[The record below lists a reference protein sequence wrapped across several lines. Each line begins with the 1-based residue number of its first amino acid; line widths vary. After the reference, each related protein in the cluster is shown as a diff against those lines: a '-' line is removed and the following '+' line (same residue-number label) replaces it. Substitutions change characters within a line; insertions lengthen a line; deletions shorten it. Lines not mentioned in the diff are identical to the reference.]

1 MEVTVKLPYSASGL
15 ESLRL
20 PGKRLSAVYRMGDPA
35 PAADLDQEI
44 IAALNRPIR
53 SPSLAQLARPA
64 KKAVLL
70 VDDVTRPTPA
80 ARILPVI
87 LEELQRHGLSPDQ
100 ISIVAALGSHRHMS
114 EAELR
119 AKVGAEVFKG
129 YRVLNSRFDDPAH
142 LRYIGT
148 SEDGVPIRIDEEV
161 AGADL
166 KIGIGGIVPHGA
178 VGWSGGGKIVYPGV
192 AGKDTVMY
200 FHFAHGLTEENMT
213 GREDCP
219 IRLKMERWVQMLGLD
234 FVVNCV
240 LTPGDGVARVVAGHF
255 RDAQRRGVSHARK
268 VYSRSVRERTDI
280 VVSAA
285 YPHDLDFWQAAKG
298 IYGPEP
304 LVKDGGTLLLVSP
317 CTEGAGI
324 HPDFLQLIGRDDNRQ
339 RLLDI
344 LEGRAGPPADPLP
357 LAPAAMMAKMRR
369 RFRCAV
375 VSPRVEGAQLAQAGY
390 EKMDD
395 VQSALEALLRRH
407 PEGRVAVVLR
417 SDLTFRA

>member
-1 MEVTVKLPYSASGL
+1 MEVTVQLPYSTSGL
-15 ESLRL
+15 ACLRV
-20 PGKRLSAVYRMGDPA
+20 PRRQLSAVYRMSEVAPA
-35 PAADLDQEI
+35 PDLDREI
-44 IAALNRPIR
+44 ITALNRPIG
-53 SPSLAQLARPA
+53 SPPLAELARGA

-80 ARILPVI
+80 ARILPVV
-87 LEELQRHGLSPDQ
+87 LEELRRQGLSPGQ
-100 ISIVAALGSHRHMS
+100 ISIVAALGSHRQMS
-114 EAELR
+114 EAELCR
-119 AKVGAEVFKG
+119 KVGEEVIRR

-142 LRYIGT
+142 LKYIGT

-192 AGKDTVMY
+192 AGKDTVMF

-219 IRLKMERWVQMLGLD
+219 IRLKMESWVQMVGLD

-240 LTPGDGVARVVAGHF
+240 LTPDDGVGRVVAGHF

-268 VYSRSVRERTDI
+268 VYSRPVREQVDV

-304 LVKDGGTLLLVSP
+304 LLKDGGTLLLVSP
-317 CTEGAGI
+317 CSEGAGN
-324 HPDFLQLIGRDDNRQ
+324 HRDFLQLIGRDDNRQ

-344 LEGRAGPPADPLP
+344 LAGRSGPPEDPLP

-375 VSPRVEGAQLAQAGY
+375 VSPGLDRAQLAQAGY

-395 VQSALEALLRRH
+395 VESALEALLTRH

-417 SDLTFRA
+417 SDLTFRG